1 MISKFAN
8 LPRQHLSQHYHMH
21 PRRPTHT
28 HTNNQHYHNHHQYHS
43 NHSNHF
49 SDMNQPP
56 NTFDG
61 PKAINNHNGS
71 NNISNSGGNNSN
83 DVELMMELPPS
94 SPISQASHVS
104 HATIH
109 RSVSQTNNGINGVNG
124 VGSVLQGRSSRL
136 ASATEDLTIMHKPH
150 SLSLSRATLTSKEFG
165 VEKSLTS
172 MGILALIAIIITSL
186 SIVLLIQFNSMQ
198 SQILT
203 DGAVE
208 GVTGT
213 RWYSDILDSGVVL
226 VSFCLMLN
234 LCCVVVCTGQ
244 SYFTAKMLKLPQG
257 EERSCD
263 FLKNTSGS
271 RFLAVCSFFVSIPIF
286 LVALILYILLEFRTI
301 PATVSSALIGL
312 AILFMIFSFGH
323 NVHLWQREQ
332 SLINKRH
339 APPPG
344 VFTGMNGGPFHS
356 NQRQQYSN
364 HNNHHTDN
372 DGHRFAY
379 SNHATDSGDTAL
391 DPMSVSNLSTLV

>member
-8 LPRQHLSQHYHMH
+8 LPRQHVSQHYHIH
-21 PRRPTHT
+21 PRHPP
-28 HTNNQHYHNHHQYHS
+28 HTNNQHYHNRHQHHHS

-49 SDMNQPP
+49 LDMNLPP
-56 NTFDG
+56 SNVDG
-61 PKAINNHNGS
+61 PKALNNNNGS
-71 NNISNSGGNNSN
+71 NNVSNSGGNSSN
-83 DVELMMELPPS
+83 DVELMMELPPA
-94 SPISQASHVS
+94 SPISQSSHVS

-109 RSVSQTNNGINGVNG
+109 RSVSQTNNGVNG
-124 VGSVLQGRSSRL
+124 VASVIQGRSSRL
-136 ASATEDLTIMHKPH
+136 ASATDDLTTMHKPH

-165 VEKSLTS
+165 VEKSLS
-172 MGILALIAIIITSL
+172 AMGILALIAVIITSL

-198 SQILT
+198 SQLLT

-226 VSFCLMLN
+226 ISFCLMLN

-263 FLKNTSGS
+263 FLKNTSGT

-286 LVALILYILLEFRTI
+286 LVALMLYILLEFRTI

-312 AILFMIFSFGH
+312 AILFMVFSFGH

-344 VFTGMNGGPFHS
+344 VFADLNGGPFHN

-364 HNNHHTDN
+364 KNNHHTDH

-379 SNHATDSGDTAL
+379 SNQVTDSGDTAI
-391 DPMSVSNLSTLV
+391 DPLSVSNLSTLV